1 MTSNSPNK
9 TQPHSGDVSAFLD
22 RLTDP
27 VKRADSDRL
36 ISKMEKASGE
46 KATMWGPSIIGFGSY
61 HYRYASG
68 REGDAPPIGFSPRSS
83 AISVYITGGN
93 EERGEVLARLG
104 KHKVGKGCIY
114 VKRLSDIN
122 ESVLNEL
129 IGDGLTLARE
139 IDERS
144 R

>member
-9 TQPHSGDVSAFLD
+9 TQPHAGDVFAFLD
-22 RLTDP
+22 RLKDP

-36 ISKMEKASGE
+36 ISIMTKASGDR
-46 KATMWGPSIIGFGSY
+46 ATMWGPSIIGFGSY

-68 REGDAPPIGFSPRSS
+68 REGDAPAIGFSPRSN
-83 AISVYITGGN
+83 AISVYITGSN
-93 EERGEVLARLG
+93 ELRGDVLARFG

-114 VKRLSDIN
+114 VKRFSDID
-122 ESVLNEL
+122 ESVLDEL
-129 IGDGLTLARE
+129 IEDGLALARD